1 MAVNP
6 DYIVD
11 VSIEDIGLDADI
23 LYKALL
29 GDQCFCITDICPP
42 AVDFDGAEWQIP
54 FDENSDMFKSVKRV
68 EVSELTNDDGTG
80 AFDTILK
87 SIQQVL
93 QSEHEK
99 GRINGPEYSRT
110 FSALIQSAL
119 GSATELLLQR
129 DVAFW
134 QAQKGLYDAWTA
146 KAQVELAKH
155 NIALAQMQQINQQV
169 EFANGKMQLMVNKEN
184 YANAVANREVTV
196 AKQAELQD
204 TQIALYEQQITSYQ
218 RDAEVKAAR
227 IFTDA
232 WITMK
237 TIDEG
242 IDPPDGFT
250 NNRIDDVLKTLR
262 DNNGFDITTP

>member
-1 MAVNP
+1 MAINE
-6 DYIVD
+6 DYIID
-11 VSIEDIGLDADI
+11 ANIEELGLDADI

-42 AVDFDGAEWQIP
+42 AVDFESTEWNVP
-54 FDENSDMFKSVKRV
+54 FDEDGDMLKSVKRV
-68 EVSELTNDDGTG
+68 EVSELTNEDGTG
-80 AFDTILK
+80 AFDVILASLK
-87 SIQQVL
+87 SVL
-93 QSEHEK
+93 HTEYEK

-110 FSALIQSAL
+110 FSALIESAL
-119 GSATELLLQR
+119 GNATNLLLQR
-129 DVAFW
+129 DLTFW
-134 QAQKGLYDAWTA
+134 QAQRGLYDAWTA

-155 NIALAQMQQINQQV
+155 NIALAQMQQINQQI
-169 EFANGKMQLMVNKEN
+169 EFANGKIQLMVNKEN
-184 YANAVANREVTV
+184 YANALANREVTV
-196 AKQAELQD
+196 PKQAEMQD
-204 TQIALYEQQITSYQ
+204 TQIALYQQQVTSYQ

-250 NNRIDDVLKTLR
+250 NARIDDVLKLLR
-262 DNNGFDITTP
+262 DNNGFVITP